1 MASGGSAGRCAYN
14 PTGDKPTSRW
24 HLRRATARCGDG
36 ADTRITL
43 AFAELALG
51 RQEAAKAI
59 IDAALPH
66 PDAAM
71 LAAAMTQHAGHPE
84 TAIATLAKPF
94 ALESEWWLPAE
105 LH

>member
-1 MASGGSAGRCAYN
+1 MASGGSAGRC
-14 PTGDKPTSRW
+14 PTTLLGTSR
-24 HLRRATARCGDG
+24 HRAGTRPATARCGDG

-71 LAAAMTQHAGHPE
+71 LAAAMTQHPGHPE
-84 TAIATLAKPF
+84 TVIATLAKPF